1 MTSLEY
7 TTPKPALCTLPVEC
21 KEAILCF
28 LPNLDALKATILT
41 HSSLYSV
48 YAGRQSFILRQVTS
62 NHILPDLLP
71 EAVLA
76 LSASRFNSE
85 RWKKEKIFP
94 ILQEHRARTI
104 PPSFQW
110 NVSNVAKLYSFHGH
124 VEFMTA
130 HFLQSAMSNNPALLN
145 QPLSPEEWIR
155 VARSFY
161 HFEIFR
167 HLFTERCTV
176 QNLAFDIFLPEERWD
191 IYYKDFAV
199 WELEQLVCVSE
210 HLFRTI
216 VSRESPLSL
225 YLSMN

>member
-7 TTPKPALCTLPVEC
+7 TCPKPALCTLPVEC
-21 KEAILCF
+21 KEVILCF

-62 NHILPDLLP
+62 NHIFPDLLP

-104 PPSFQW
+104 PSSFQW

-130 HFLQSAMSNNPALLN
+130 HFLQSAMSNNPADLELCIALLN
-145 QPLSPEEWIR
+145 EVDSEEAEPD
-155 VARSFY
+155 VA
-161 HFEIFR
+161 
-167 HLFTERCTV
+167 
-176 QNLAFDIFLPEERWD
+176 
-191 IYYKDFAV
+191 
-199 WELEQLVCVSE
+199 QLVEANNVAV
-210 HLFRTI
+210 LDDFG
-216 VSRESPLSL
+216 PF
-225 YLSMN
+225 